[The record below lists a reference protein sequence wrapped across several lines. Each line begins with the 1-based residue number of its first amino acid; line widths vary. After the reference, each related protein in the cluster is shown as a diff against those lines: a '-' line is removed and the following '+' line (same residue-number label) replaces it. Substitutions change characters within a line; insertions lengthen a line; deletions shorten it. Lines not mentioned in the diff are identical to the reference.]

1 MLVKLVDKKTRVATI
16 IPIAD
21 DSQIEFG
28 EGSVRIDDGEVKI
41 VSIDESVLCLPDKVF
56 SEIKEGDLI
65 KFFAEYK
72 DAECPVEAFG
82 PMVKSIAFSAMVKSI
97 AFSAKEYDG
106 YILENGKTIDR
117 I

>member
-1 MLVKLVDKKTRVATI
+1 MLVKLVDKKTRVATL

-28 EGSVRIDDGEVKI
+28 DGFIRIDDEGNKVKI
-41 VSIDESVLCLPDKVF
+41 VSIDEAVLCLPDKVF
-56 SEIKEGDLI
+56 SEIKEGDLM

-72 DAECPVEAFG
+72 DVECLCEIGIEAFG
-82 PMVKSIAFSAMVKSI
+82 PMMKSI

-106 YILENGKTIDR
+106 YILENGKTVDR

>member
-1 MLVKLVDKKTRVATI
+1 MLVKLVDKKTHVATI

-28 EGSVRIDDGEVKI
+28 EGLVKYDEDIKRIKICSVQED
-41 VSIDESVLCLPDKVF
+41 VLCLPDKVY
-56 SEIKEGDLI
+56 SEMREDDLV

-72 DAECPVEAFG
+72 DTECISEIGIEAYG
-82 PMVKSIAFSAMVKSI
+82 PMIKSIAFN
-97 AFSAKEYDG
+97 AKEYDG
-106 YILENGKTIDR
+106 YILENGKTVDR